1 MCFQVDARTK
11 LEAQAYSVW
20 MTGLLCFELSDWMGA
35 KTALTEARNIYEKLA
50 SITSVDDSAI
60 YRSRMDEIVP
70 NLRYCAYNIGD
81 ASTKMDI
88 SKDLKGL
95 RGHIQVNVIEIRLE
109 MGYIAI
115 VNCEFFPIASN
126 NFIQQDTEQLDEL
139 IRETREQQAATL
151 QDVEWRGRKMA
162 VLQVKPN
169 PY

>member
-1 MCFQVDARTK
+1 
-11 LEAQAYSVW
+11 

-109 MGYIAI
+109 M
-115 VNCEFFPIASN
+115 
-126 NFIQQDTEQLDEL
+126 
-139 IRETREQQAATL
+139 
-151 QDVEWRGRKMA
+151 
-162 VLQVKPN
+162 VLLYCYCKF
-169 PY
+169 